1 MPADNFA
8 RTWSGFVTPLSAR
21 DRSRA
26 KLECGRQLHLP
37 LPLGEVPRRGRR
49 GPSQAR
55 PRPCQLPQR
64 GSQGARQ
71 IVVWRGDDMYTPTV
85 GEGISL
91 PRGTGFQNGI
101 LPGEFVQPQGFS
113 VGAPILG
120 ARAVQGQRT
129 INVGRIRCHFHLF
142 SLNPNLL
149 ESQPGG
155 RPGWAPLRTEET
167 CFHSTK
173 QAKCFRWRAS
183 VASPTLGGHK
193 LPAKFQ
199 FTSVL
204 IKTDSIK
211 PNYSNFSGG
220 NT

>member
-1 MPADNFA
+1 
-8 RTWSGFVTPLSAR
+8 
-21 DRSRA
+21 
-26 KLECGRQLHLP
+26 
-37 LPLGEVPRRGRR
+37 
-49 GPSQAR
+49 
-55 PRPCQLPQR
+55 
-64 GSQGARQ
+64 
-71 IVVWRGDDMYTPTV
+71 MYTPTV
-85 GEGISL
+85 GEAISL
-91 PRGTGFQNGI
+91 PCGTGFQNGI

-113 VGAPILG
+113 VGAPIVG

-167 CFHSTK
+167 SFHSTK

-199 FTSVL
+199 FVVFLPWRTLFGIVFSAYPVPLPLSFTNTRGDNCEACRTFRFCHFLVDFLTSIVYTNVTERL
-204 IKTDSIK
+204 ESFPITIRRHPTLFEEEPK
-211 PNYSNFSGG
+211 
-220 NT
+220 

>member
-1 MPADNFA
+1 MLIGITQQIGIWRADDCPAD
-8 RTWSGFVTPLSAR
+8 
-21 DRSRA
+21 
-26 KLECGRQLHLP
+26 C
-37 LPLGEVPRRGRR
+37 RGGYR
-49 GPSQAR
+49 
-55 PRPCQLPQR
+55 C
-64 GSQGARQ
+64 
-71 IVVWRGDDMYTPTV
+71 
-85 GEGISL
+85 

-183 VASPTLGGHK
+183 VASPTVGVYISSPRQTIIYQCAYLTRSPRNLMVRPEGRRMCFPAVSRRAAGEGAVSRERK
-193 LPAKFQ
+193 L
-199 FTSVL
+199 
-204 IKTDSIK
+204 
-211 PNYSNFSGG
+211 
-220 NT
+220 

>member
-1 MPADNFA
+1 MDDPSPCCLVFVCTCGNTGILKCAYRLCSAILQIGIWRADDCPAD
-8 RTWSGFVTPLSAR
+8 
-21 DRSRA
+21 
-26 KLECGRQLHLP
+26 C
-37 LPLGEVPRRGRR
+37 RGGYR
-49 GPSQAR
+49 
-55 PRPCQLPQR
+55 C
-64 GSQGARQ
+64 
-71 IVVWRGDDMYTPTV
+71 
-85 GEGISL
+85 

-113 VGAPILG
+113 VGAPIVG

-155 RPGWAPLRTEET
+155 RPGWAPLRTEKT

-204 IKTDSIK
+204 IKTGRLK
-211 PNYSNFSGG
+211 PNYSKFSGG

>member
-1 MPADNFA
+1 MKCAYRLCSAILQIGIWRADDCPAD
-8 RTWSGFVTPLSAR
+8 
-21 DRSRA
+21 
-26 KLECGRQLHLP
+26 C
-37 LPLGEVPRRGRR
+37 RGGYR
-49 GPSQAR
+49 
-55 PRPCQLPQR
+55 C
-64 GSQGARQ
+64 
-71 IVVWRGDDMYTPTV
+71 
-85 GEGISL
+85 

-113 VGAPILG
+113 VGAPIVG

-199 FTSVL
+199 FTGVL

-211 PNYSNFSGG
+211 TNYSKFSGG